1 MLKLKLQNRFQF
13 TIKFIKS
20 CFVIEAAFFFAFE
33 IKDCKFDIQLKLML
47 DIQNISFSYTEKTV
61 INNVSFTINKG
72 QNIAIIGESGCGK
85 STLLKLIYG
94 LYDLNEGRIFYEE
107 KPVLG
112 PKYNLIAGMPYMKYL
127 AQDFDLSPYETV
139 AENVGKFLSNGF
151 ANMKKLR
158 VQELLEMVEMEQFSN
173 VKAKF
178 LSGGQQQRVALVRVL
193 ALEPELILLDEPF
206 SQIDAFRKNA
216 LRRNLFRYLK
226 QKQIT
231 CILATHD
238 STDALSFA
246 DEAIVMRNGE
256 IIIKDNPIE
265 IYKKP
270 SSKYVASLFGEVNEI
285 STHLL
290 KLTDDQNEKLLV
302 YPHQLIMVEN
312 SDLEV
317 KIRRTY
323 FRGNHYL
330 IESVYKRQLI
340 FFESEFDLPLE
351 ISVFIGLNS

>member
-1 MLKLKLQNRFQF
+1 
-13 TIKFIKS
+13 
-20 CFVIEAAFFFAFE
+20 
-33 IKDCKFDIQLKLML
+33 ML
-47 DIQNISFSYTEKTV
+47 DIQNISFSYTEKPV
-61 INNVSFTINKG
+61 INNISFTIKKG

-112 PKYNLIAGMPYMKYL
+112 PKYNLIPGMPYMKYL

-256 IIIKDNPIE
+256 MIIKDNPIE

-285 STHLL
+285 PTHLL

-302 YPHQLIMVEN
+302 YPHQLVMVEN